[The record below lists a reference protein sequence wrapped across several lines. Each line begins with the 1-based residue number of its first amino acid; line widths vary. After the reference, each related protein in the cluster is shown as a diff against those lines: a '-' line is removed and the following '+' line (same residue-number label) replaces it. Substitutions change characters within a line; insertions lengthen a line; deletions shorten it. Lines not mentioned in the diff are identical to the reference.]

1 MKWVLIGIG
10 VLLLLAVALLLA
22 VPYLVNTSGVQAA
35 IAQAASQAL
44 GRPVSFASLSLA
56 ALPLPALRLTD
67 LRVAEDPKFGT
78 TPFLT
83 VGEGRLGLRL
93 WPLLRG
99 RVEVTE
105 LTLERPRLSLIQE
118 SGGRWNIASFGA
130 RAGGASPAVKSDSA
144 PPGRG
149 LLPPISR
156 IRVVDGSLSYQALS
170 RKPGDAGRGSPIAY
184 RLGGLR
190 FTASGTGFG
199 APIHFDGET
208 RVTPGDLRV
217 KVEKGS
223 LIPAA
228 GRPLAESALKADV
241 EVQSEDIAA
250 FVRALPGP
258 FPELAGPL
266 RGKLALSGTVAKLAA
281 RGELEFPKLRLTKRQ
296 PHCPEP
302 KTRSLTLEAVRFAL
316 TYTPL
321 SLTSRPLSA
330 GLGGGTATVALSLD
344 FAPHPVLRLSEIS
357 IKALP
362 LAPVLRDYLCHG
374 YAVSAPLDLSG
385 DLAARPGD
393 PWRTLAGQGQVR
405 IGTGRV
411 VGPEGLALL
420 GGVARLGGAL
430 TAALN
435 VDLPPAL
442 FASPLVFDSITAS
455 YRIADGRLITRD
467 FLYSSARLKVTAAG
481 EYGLADGRMN
491 LDLVLTSGRSEIRAL
506 VTGSAASP
514 SIRIRTPAKV
524 LEAGPERLRRLFRGL
539 TGQSP

>member
-22 VPYLVNTSGVQAA
+22 VPYLVNTSKVQAA
-35 IAQAASQAL
+35 IAHSASQAL

-56 ALPLPALRLTD
+56 LLPLPALRLTD
-67 LRVAEDPKFGT
+67 LRVAEDPKFGP

-118 SGGRWNIASFGA
+118 SGGRWNIASLGA
-130 RAGGASPAVKSDSA
+130 RAGGASPAVKSDGA
-144 PPGRG
+144 PPGRS

-170 RKPGDAGRGSPIAY
+170 RRRGGAGSGTLFTFS
-184 RLGGLR
+184 LGGLR

-208 RVTPGDLRV
+208 RVTPGDLRL
-217 KVEKGS
+217 KIEKGS

-228 GRPLAESALKADV
+228 GLPLAESALKADV
-241 EVQSEDIAA
+241 EVQAEDIAA

-266 RGKLALSGTVAKLAA
+266 RGKLALSGTVANLAA
-281 RGELEFPKLRLTKRQ
+281 RGELEFPKLKLTERQ
-296 PHCPEP
+296 PNCPEP

-316 TYTPL
+316 TYSPF

-344 FAPHPVLRLSEIS
+344 FAPHPFLRLGEIS

-362 LAPVLRDYLCHG
+362 LAPVLTDYLCQG
-374 YAVSAPLDLSG
+374 YAVSGPLDLTG
-385 DLAARPGD
+385 ELTARPGD
-393 PWRTLAGQGQVR
+393 PWRTLAGQGQLR
-405 IGTGRV
+405 IGAGRV
-411 VGPEGLALL
+411 VGPAALALI
-420 GGVARLGGAL
+420 GGVVRLGGAV
-430 TAALN
+430 TAVLN
-435 VDLPPAL
+435 LDLPHSL
-442 FASPLVFDSITAS
+442 FASPLEFDSITAS
-455 YRIADGRLITRD
+455 YRIADGRLTTPD

-514 SIRIRTPAKV
+514 SIRVRTPAKV